1 MDGVSKLYWLCRSS
15 RLSRRGTAAVE
26 FAVVAPLLVLLVFGM
41 VEYGR
46 LVMVQQVLT
55 NASREGARTA
65 ILAGSSSATVQ
76 QLVVDHC
83 EAGGVSIV
91 PSDVQIQSAEGVT
104 LDPAI
109 ARVLPVRPA
118 IAVPGVPVRV
128 VVGVDFRDVSWL
140 PVAAFLGDRMDRRLS
155 AETVMRKEGIE

>member
-26 FAVVAPLLVLLVFGM
+26 FAVVAPLLMLLVFGM

-65 ILAGSSSATVQ
+65 ILAGSSADSVQ
-76 QLVVDHC
+76 QLVVDYC
-83 EAGGVSIV
+83 EAGGVRIV
-91 PSDVQIQSAEGVT
+91 SSDVQIQSAEGVT
-104 LDPAI
+104 LDPA
-109 ARVLPVRPA
+109 V
-118 IAVPGVPVRV
+118 AVPGVPVRV

-140 PVAAFLGDRMDRRLS
+140 PVSAFLGDRMDRRLS

>member
-26 FAVVAPLLVLLVFGM
+26 FAVVAPLLMLLVFGM

-65 ILAGSSSATVQ
+65 ILAGSNADSVQ
-76 QLVVDHC
+76 RLVVDYC
-83 EAGGVSIV
+83 EAAGVRIV
-91 PSDVQIQSAEGVT
+91 PSDVQIQSAERVT
-104 LDPAI
+104 LDPA
-109 ARVLPVRPA
+109 V
-118 IAVPGVPVRV
+118 AVPGVPVRV
-128 VVGVDFRDVSWL
+128 VVGGDFRDVSWL
-140 PVAAFLGDRMDRRLS
+140 PVSAFLGDRMDRRLS

>member
-26 FAVVAPLLVLLVFGM
+26 FAVVAPLLMLLVFGM

-65 ILAGSSSATVQ
+65 ILAGSNADSVQ
-76 QLVVDHC
+76 QLVVDYC
-83 EAGGVSIV
+83 EAAGVRIV
-91 PSDVQIQSAEGVT
+91 PSDVQIQSAERVT
-104 LDPAI
+104 LDPA
-109 ARVLPVRPA
+109 V
-118 IAVPGVPVRV
+118 AVPGVPVRV
-128 VVGVDFRDVSWL
+128 VVGGDFRDVSWL
-140 PVAAFLGDRMDRRLS
+140 PVSAFLGDRMDRRLS

>member
-83 EAGGVSIV
+83 EAGGVRIV

-104 LDPAI
+104 LD
-109 ARVLPVRPA
+109 PA